1 MIKYWQILKQYKIS
15 LAVCPLLVLITVLCE
30 TIQPFFMADIVDNGV
45 MQRDLSVIAER
56 GLVMVLISLAGLGFS
71 VLNVWVAS
79 RASTGFGTD
88 LRSVLFDKIQRLS
101 FLDIDRFNPAS
112 LITRLTND
120 ISHIQQV
127 VLMSMR
133 MMLRSPLM
141 LVMAV
146 FFVVRIN
153 TQLALTLMAAIP
165 VLGIGIFIILRNGFP
180 YFLRVQQKIDQLNEV
195 VRENL
200 INIRI
205 VKSFVREDFET
216 RKFVR
221 SSEELR
227 DIVIRASNII
237 VSIFPAMQL
246 VMNLSIIAIL
256 WVGGGKVI
264 IGDLQVGELISF
276 VNYLA
281 QVLMALMLLSMFIMA
296 TARASASSRRV
307 LEVLYSHPSLTDA
320 PQRPFGC
327 HRVRKGEIVFEQV
340 AFRYAEGETD
350 VLHDINFR
358 IFPGEIVALVG
369 ATGAAK
375 TSLVQLIPR
384 LYDVTWGEIR
394 IDGIP
399 VKEYRL
405 EELRQGIGMV
415 LQQNILFTGTIA
427 DNLRWGKS
435 DASMAEI
442 EEAARLAEA
451 HDFICS
457 LTEGYNTL
465 LGRGGINLSGG
476 QKQRLC
482 IARALLRKPK
492 ILILDDS
499 TSAVDSDTELK
510 IRNNLNQILQDT
522 TVLIITQR
530 VHTMQSVHRVIV
542 LDNGEVK
549 AIGTPKELMN
559 TSMVYQEIFNSQ
571 QILD

>member
-1 MIKYWQILKQYKIS
+1 M
-15 LAVCPLLVLITVLCE
+15 
-30 TIQPFFMADIVDNGV
+30 
-45 MQRDLSVIAER
+45 
-56 GLVMVLISLAGLGFS
+56 
-71 VLNVWVAS
+71 
-79 RASTGFGTD
+79 
-88 LRSVLFDKIQRLS
+88 
-101 FLDIDRFNPAS
+101 
-112 LITRLTND
+112 
-120 ISHIQQV
+120 
-127 VLMSMR
+127 
-133 MMLRSPLM
+133 
-141 LVMAV
+141 
-146 FFVVRIN
+146 
-153 TQLALTLMAAIP
+153 
-165 VLGIGIFIILRNGFP
+165 
-180 YFLRVQQKIDQLNEV
+180 
-195 VRENL
+195 
-200 INIRI
+200 
-205 VKSFVREDFET
+205 
-216 RKFVR
+216 
-221 SSEELR
+221 
-227 DIVIRASNII
+227 
-237 VSIFPAMQL
+237 
-246 VMNLSIIAIL
+246 
-256 WVGGGKVI
+256 
-264 IGDLQVGELISF
+264 
-276 VNYLA
+276 
-281 QVLMALMLLSMFIMA
+281 
-296 TARASASSRRV
+296 
-307 LEVLYSHPSLTDA
+307 
-320 PQRPFGC
+320 
-327 HRVRKGEIVFEQV
+327 
-340 AFRYAEGETD
+340 
-350 VLHDINFR
+350 
-358 IFPGEIVALVG
+358 
-369 ATGAAK
+369 
-375 TSLVQLIPR
+375 
-384 LYDVTWGEIR
+384 YDVTWGEIR

-457 LTEGYNTL
+457 LAEGYNTL